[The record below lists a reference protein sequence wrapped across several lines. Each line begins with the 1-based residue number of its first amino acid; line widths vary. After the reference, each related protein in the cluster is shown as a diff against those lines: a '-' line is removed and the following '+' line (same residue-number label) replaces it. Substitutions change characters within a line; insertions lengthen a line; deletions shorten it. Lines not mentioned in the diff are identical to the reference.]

1 MKNLKDKALQLQII
15 QYIIISI
22 FGYIYVFTSLY
33 LLVTALKMDKI
44 ISFMIVYGI
53 LYISLYFIQLKVLFK
68 TKHKK
73 HKIFRFSISIA
84 FFYILTNILF
94 VLFTNIGIE
103 YLTSTLL
110 TIIFLMP
117 TRFIVSKYYVYK

>member
-1 MKNLKDKALQLQII
+1 MKILKNKELQSEAIR
-15 QYIIISI
+15 YILISI
-22 FGYIYVFTSLY
+22 IGYGYVFLSLY
-33 LLVTALKMDKI
+33 LMVTILKIDKL

-53 LYISLYFIQLKVLFK
+53 LYIALYFIQLKVLFRAE
-68 TKHKK
+68 HKK

-84 FFYILTNILF
+84 FFYILTNILYIF
-94 VLFTNIGIE
+94 FTNLGIE

-117 TRFIVSKYYVYK
+117 TRFLISKYYVYK